1 MWSVACTQLVTQ
13 ERVSRRDSQLKK
25 VSGTIPYIQDPVGR
39 KTWGKKK
46 MCWCISRTFSDI
58 CTAPVLHR
66 GSELSVSR
74 ECKLVTVK
82 TSTAYSKDA
91 YLAALLPR
99 VLLPRVA
106 HRDMLSRKPSRK
118 T

>member
-13 ERVSRRDSQLKK
+13 ERVSRRDSLLKK
-25 VSGTIPYIQDPVGR
+25 VSRIFPYTQDPVGR
-39 KTWGKKK
+39 KSRGKKK
-46 MCWCISRTFSDI
+46 CVGASLEHSQTFVQHL
-58 CTAPVLHR
+58 CYTGAQN
-66 GSELSVSR
+66 SVSR